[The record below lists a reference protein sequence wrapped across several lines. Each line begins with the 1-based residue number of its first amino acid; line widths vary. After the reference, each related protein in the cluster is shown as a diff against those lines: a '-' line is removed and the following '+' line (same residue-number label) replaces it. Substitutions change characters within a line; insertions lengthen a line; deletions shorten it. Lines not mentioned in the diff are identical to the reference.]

1 MLTVPS
7 RDSDPWYIIDITS
20 QIFVLKLRVFS
31 AFKLNQNFERRH
43 VKCSS
48 NISRKVFISLE
59 KGLARNSFILKCIGS
74 ESIILKE
81 NKTVTLGQVK
91 IQWCRKEPRQGE
103 GRRGERG
110 RLFRKNAEG
119 KFGFQGVNKD

>member
-1 MLTVPS
+1 M
-7 RDSDPWYIIDITS
+7 
-20 QIFVLKLRVFS
+20 
-31 AFKLNQNFERRH
+31 
-43 VKCSS
+43 
-48 NISRKVFISLE
+48 
-59 KGLARNSFILKCIGS
+59 ARNSFILKRIGS

-91 IQWCRKEPRQGE
+91 IQWCRKEPWQGA

-110 RLFRKNAEG
+110 RLFRKYAEG